1 MSYEDAGMRTPSLAL
16 SILLPALVAGCL
28 AGPVAPHSLT
38 VEVFNQSSTTGKLS
52 WQGTDGAGW
61 SPIQP
66 CHESDTAEGFGPGT
80 QQITITHGAT
90 SLSESLVGP
99 SEPGLLIEAFA
110 IRADGQIEHLYR
122 IINPASYPPRPT
134 GC

>member
-1 MSYEDAGMRTPSLAL
+1 ME
-16 SILLPALVAGCL
+16 
-28 AGPVAPHSLT
+28 GPVAPHSLT
-38 VEVFNQSSTTGKLS
+38 VEVFNQSSTTGRLS
-52 WQGTDGAGW
+52 WQGSGGAGW
-61 SPIQP
+61 TPIQP

-99 SEPGLLIEAFA
+99 PEPGLLIEAFA
-110 IRADGQIEHLYR
+110 IQPDGRIEHLYR
-122 IINPASYPPRPT
+122 LTDPPSEPPRPT